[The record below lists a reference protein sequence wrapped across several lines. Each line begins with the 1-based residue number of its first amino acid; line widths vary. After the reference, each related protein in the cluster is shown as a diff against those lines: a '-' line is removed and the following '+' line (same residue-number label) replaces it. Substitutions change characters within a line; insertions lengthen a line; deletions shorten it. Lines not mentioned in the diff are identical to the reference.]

1 MLTSTWITAER
12 QKHWDSNRNQLKE
25 YRKANHGKYPDQ
37 GTNSKLY
44 CWVVQ
49 QRKQLGPLS
58 LLDTNLQGD
67 AVTKQR
73 IAILKSDPSCLG
85 LEDDRS
91 LHVLQ

>member
-1 MLTSTWITAER
+1 MSNGFYITAER
-12 QKHWDSNRNQLKE
+12 QKIWDSNRNQLKD
-25 YRKANHGKYPDQ
+25 YLQDNLGKYPDQ
-37 GTNSKLY
+37 GTSSKLY
-44 CWVVQ
+44 RWVVQ
-49 QRKQLGPLS
+49 QQKQFGQLS
-58 LLDTNLQGD
+58 LLDINLQGD